1 MTVATVDVETAAAWL
16 QAGEAVLI
24 DVREADEFAAA
35 RIEGAVLAP
44 LSAMPAAWQALD
56 LPADRKIVVM
66 CLKGGRSHQ
75 VCAYAGPT
83 GPEGQPLFNLTGG
96 IQAWAAAGLPI
107 VEG

>member
-1 MTVATVDVETAAAWL
+1 MTVATVTVEEAAAWL
-16 QAGEAVLI
+16 QSGEAVLI

-35 RIEGAVLAP
+35 RIDGAVLAP

-75 VCAYAGPT
+75 VCAYVGPT